1 MIRWGKG
8 LPILLAVGLL
18 AWVGIT
24 APGARAAEAPI
35 LYFVTITVNDVDRS
49 GVYPALARGD
59 EFALGVEAF
68 RTLGFL
74 VPEVTPEDYHG
85 QQYLPLS
92 ALKGA
97 SYIFDSQHLS
107 LKITCKAVCFPGS
120 GVTGVWQPPKVDP
133 TPFGAFLNYDLV
145 AEKNTSANYI
155 GALTELGVFSEH
167 GTGIMTAAASHQS
180 SDTSLT
186 RLETSWTIDRA
197 EKRQRWRFGDSITEP
212 GGWGRASRFGGIQF
226 GTDFSLQPGFV
237 TFPTPTI
244 LGEASLPSTADI
256 YVNGVQRSSV
266 QVEPGPFTIEQPPV
280 ITGSGDLKVV
290 VRDLLGRETVLIQ
303 PFYASR
309 NLLRRGLASFS
320 VEAGALR
327 QNYGIGSF
335 DYGDVFVSGSFR
347 KGFSDHLTAGLHVE
361 ASGKRAGIGPNIDWQ
376 MPFGGILSA
385 ATAVSVNHGRFGAIL
400 QTNFNWTSHNFG
412 VQVSHEMTTKDFA
425 RLGTAEGV
433 REARMRTSA
442 NAGLDLSRYGAVSLN
457 YTRVDERDSDD
468 FEIVSANYSKRV
480 GNLGT
485 LGVNASKSFGAFADT
500 MLYISF
506 TTRLGDRTTGSAS
519 LDRSAGQW
527 TGTARVTNSAPYEG
541 GFGYRAEASRD
552 QTQRGRAGVT
562 YEGSH
567 GRLDLDVSK
576 TQSGEAAR
584 LGARGGVIFIG
595 GDTYMTR
602 TVDES
607 FALVEVG
614 DFEGIGVLKENRRV
628 TETNDKGRALIT
640 GLRAFEE
647 NRISIDPLDLPLS
660 ADIGTSAMVRVPRR
674 RSGVVAAF
682 PIGRVRSAVARIVD
696 VSGTPLKPGTMMH
709 ALDGGSDFP
718 VGFGGEVYMM
728 GLTKPMRFEARLKT
742 GACRITIPAVAASP
756 VPIRLGVIVCK
767 GDSR

>member
-1 MIRWGKG
+1 MTGWHKG
-8 LPILLAVGLL
+8 LPFLLAAGLFAGAGL
-18 AWVGIT
+18 GL
-24 APGARAAEAPI
+24 PGVRAEEAPI
-35 LYFVTITVNDVDRS
+35 LYFVTVTVNGVDRS
-49 GVYPALARGD
+49 GIYPALARGD
-59 EFALGVEAF
+59 AFKLEQSAF

-74 VPEVTPEDYHG
+74 TPEGAPEDYRGH
-85 QQYLPLS
+85 QYLPLS

-97 SYIFDSQHLS
+97 TYTFDSQHLS
-107 LKITCKAVCFPGS
+107 LNITCLAACFPGT
-120 GVTGVWQPPKVDP
+120 GVTGAWQPPKVDR

-145 AEKNTSANYI
+145 AEKNNSANYI
-155 GALTELGVFSEH
+155 GSLTELGVFSEH

-180 SDTSLT
+180 SNTSVT
-186 RLETSWTIDRA
+186 RLETSWTIDRP

-266 QVEPGPFTIEQPPV
+266 SVEPGPFTIEQPPV

-290 VRDLLGRETVLIQ
+290 VRDLLGRETVLVQ

-309 NLLRRGLASFS
+309 NLLRRGLSS
-320 VEAGALR
+320 YSLEAGALR
-327 QNYGIGSF
+327 PNYGIGSF
-335 DYGDVFVSGSFR
+335 DSGSAFVSGSFR
-347 KGFSDHLTAGLHVE
+347 QGFSDHLTAGIHAE
-361 ASGKRAGIGPNIDWQ
+361 ASGNRAGVGPNIDWQ

-400 QTNFNWTSHNFG
+400 QTNFNWTSDKFG

-425 RLGTAEGV
+425 RLGTVEGA

-442 NAGLDLSRYGAVSLN
+442 NAGVDLAAYGAISLN
-457 YTRVDERDSDD
+457 YTRVDERDTDD
-468 FEIVSANYSKRV
+468 FEIISANYSKRF
-480 GNLGT
+480 GDFGT
-485 LGVNASKSFGAFADT
+485 LGFNASKSFGAFADT
-500 MLYISF
+500 ALYISF

-519 LDRSAGQW
+519 LDRSAGLW
-527 TGTARVTNSAPYEG
+527 TGTARVTHNAPYEG

-562 YEGSH
+562 YDGSH
-567 GRLDLDVSK
+567 GRVDLDVSK
-576 TQSGEAAR
+576 TNSGEAAR
-584 LGARGGVIFIG
+584 LGARGGIIFID

-607 FALVEVG
+607 FALVQVG

-628 TETNDKGRALIT
+628 SETNDEGRALIT
-640 GLRAFEE
+640 GLRAYEE

-660 ADIGTSAMVRVPRR
+660 ADIGTDAMVRVPRR
-674 RSGVVAAF
+674 RSGVVAVF
-682 PIGRVRSAVARIVD
+682 PVGRVRSAVARIVD
-696 VSGTPLKPGTMMH
+696 VSGKPLKPGTIMH
-709 ALDGGSDFP
+709 ALDGGKDFP

-728 GLTKPMRFEARLKT
+728 GLSKPMRFEARLKT
-742 GACRITIPAVAASP
+742 GRCRVTVPAVQVSP
-756 VPIRLGVIVCK
+756 IPVRLGVIVCK
-767 GDSR
+767 GDSP